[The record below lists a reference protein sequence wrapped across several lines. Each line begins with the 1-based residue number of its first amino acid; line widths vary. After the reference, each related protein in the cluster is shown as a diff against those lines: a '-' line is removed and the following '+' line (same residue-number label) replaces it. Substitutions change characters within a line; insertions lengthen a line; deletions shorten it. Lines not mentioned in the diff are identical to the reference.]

1 MQWTETLRV
10 KTVSQSGVRACL
22 CCISYTPRSVH
33 CYMCTL
39 IHVLLHAYHY
49 TWIITCALLHV
60 HSYTCALTCVLLHMH
75 HYMCALTYEPL
86 HMYPSMHTNTCALLH
101 MHLHTCAAISAP
113 LQMCYMCTLTCTL
126 LHVHLY
132 VHSYTCTITCVL
144 LHCVCYMC
152 TLTCAPLH
160 VHCYMEATLKL
171 NAITQAWITDST
183 LCLKLILSSK
193 RCVTKAETQLQM
205 LQSFTLVN
213 RVWDRW
219 PTGKD
224 TMGPCP
230 SPLQPEPRN
239 WISNEML
246 TLH

>member
-1 MQWTETLRV
+1 MPPL
-10 KTVSQSGVRACL
+10 
-22 CCISYTPRSVH
+22 H
-33 CYMCTL
+33 MNHYMCTL
-39 IHVLLHAYHY
+39 TPVLFHVCSYTCTITCVLLHVSHYTCTLPCIPIHVHSYTCTRTHVLLHVHVAAVYKCV
-49 TWIITCALLHV
+49 TCALLHV
-60 HSYTCALTCVLLHMH
+60 
-75 HYMCALTYEPL
+75 
-86 HMYPSMHTNTCALLH
+86 
-101 MHLHTCAAISAP
+101 
-113 LQMCYMCTLTCTL
+113 CYICTLTCTL

-132 VHSYTCTITCVL
+132 VHAYTCAITCVL

-160 VHCYMEATLKL
+160 VHCCMEATLKL
-171 NAITQAWITDST
+171 NVITQDWITDST

-213 RVWDRW
+213 RVWDHW

-224 TMGPCP
+224 MMGPCP